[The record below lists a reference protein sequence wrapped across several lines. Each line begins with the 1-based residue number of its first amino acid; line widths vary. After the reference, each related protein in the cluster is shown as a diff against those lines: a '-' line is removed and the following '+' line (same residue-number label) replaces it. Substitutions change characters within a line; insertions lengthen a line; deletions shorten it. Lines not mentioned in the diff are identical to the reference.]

1 MRCKAAFASFDGL
14 RMRKIETGPS
24 QVPRRKNLILSL
36 SKDARRSPT
45 VDAALGVLR
54 GGRYISSMEYV
65 FPILVLIAM
74 LGALGALALGV
85 INMARGN
92 NPQRSNKLMQSRVL
106 LQGLALLLFVIFM
119 LLYRR

>member
-1 MRCKAAFASFDGL
+1 
-14 RMRKIETGPS
+14 
-24 QVPRRKNLILSL
+24 
-36 SKDARRSPT
+36 
-45 VDAALGVLR
+45 
-54 GGRYISSMEYV
+54 MEYV